1 MSNNYYGMGSTG
13 GNEYTFDELNITPNN
28 MVNTQAV
35 QQTVPA
41 VNAYNGNKPAI
52 VKFNNVDTKRIYG
65 DIYGYEQ
72 RRISAILDN
81 SRIVCRIPDKNGKYI
96 RITENMLSKHLLV
109 LGGIGCGKTNAVY
122 HIVNDL
128 RQLMTDN
135 DIMFI
140 FDSKGDF
147 YNLFG
152 RNDPKALVVGSD
164 EYYDIDASWNIFS
177 ELIDKNGRILDD
189 FNLRVRVYEITGY
202 FEDKLK
208 SDSQPFFFLSAQD
221 ILSMVIMSFCREAR
235 RTGDYSKL
243 NNRELVNF
251 INKAE
256 VKDYHELFFRPG
268 NEDFRSAKNYY
279 GDPFKDLTPQALGV
293 FGSVKMMVRTM
304 FVGPFAGTH
313 ERTFGMSGLVR
324 GKGGLTVYI
333 EYDLSIG
340 EVLGPMYGL
349 LIDLALKQALGGR
362 DANRG
367 NVYFVIDEM
376 RLIGAPKHISDALN
390 FGRSQNVKIIA
401 GIQNINQLYDAYGME
416 KGKSIVSG
424 FMNSFCFQSFDS
436 DTRKYIAER
445 SGETYDNLSFT
456 VTDTTYNIQRAG
468 HVVEDWDILNLDV
481 GDAFINL
488 MGHAPFRFSFKEF
501 GKP

>member
-1 MSNNYYGMGSTG
+1 MCNNYYGAGSTG
-13 GNEYTFDELNITPNN
+13 GDEYTFAELGINHNSFATPQTDHQSAPT
-28 MVNTQAV
+28 VNT
-35 QQTVPA
+35 
-41 VNAYNGNKPAI
+41 YNTNKPAI
-52 VKFNNVDTKRIYG
+52 VKYNDVDTKRIYG
-65 DIYGYEQ
+65 DVYEYSP
-72 RRISAILDN
+72 RIVSAIPDT
-81 SRIVCRIPDKNGKYI
+81 SRIICHIPDRNGKHI
-96 RITENMLSKHLLV
+96 RMTETMLSKHLLAV
-109 LGGIGCGKTNAVY
+109 GGIGCGKTNVIY
-122 HIVNDL
+122 HIVNDIKKT
-128 RQLMTDN
+128 MTDN
-135 DIMFI
+135 DIMFV

-147 YNLFG
+147 YNKFG
-152 RNDPKALVVGSD
+152 RLDPKALVVGSN
-164 EYYDIDASWNIFS
+164 EFYDILAAWNIFS
-177 ELIDKNGRILDD
+177 ELLDKNGEILDD

-235 RTGDYSKL
+235 KTGDYSKL

-251 INKAE
+251 INNAE

-293 FGSVKMMVRTM
+293 FGSVKMMVRSM
-304 FVGPFAGTH
+304 FIGPFAGAH
-313 ERTFGMSGLVR
+313 EKSFGMSSLVR
-324 GKGGLTVYI
+324 RKGGLTVYI

-416 KGKSIVSG
+416 KGKSIASG

-468 HVVEDWDILNLDV
+468 HVVEDWDILALDV
-481 GDAFINL
+481 GEAFVNL
-488 MGHAPFRFSFKEF
+488 FGHVPFRFSFEKFE
-501 GKP
+501 